1 MSKVLGRNFTAIG
14 TVVAVAFAG
23 LLPLA
28 IGSSAAP
35 SGAETAA
42 TSRTVDQRE
51 RSDAR
56 SGSGDDLVAGD
67 HGARAATEL
76 PCEAT
81 HKLPDIGVHDPFIMP
96 DPVSGIYYL
105 YQGRTAR
112 MSIDLVNWCAP
123 QTVFTVPEGTWANPR
138 QAPWAPEAWYFN
150 GKYYWFGTLHN
161 RNTVLAEAST
171 QGQACGDCGQI
182 WQTQTA
188 RGTIVAKSDSPM
200 GPFEMVNTESPVA
213 PADFMTLDGTLFV
226 DRDGTPWMVYAHEWI
241 QKIDGTIEA
250 IRLEQD
256 EAGDLTGRGTGDPIY
271 LFKGSDAPWYG
282 QEARADNVQ
291 LPPYVTDAPS
301 FFRTASGELLMYWT
315 SYRKH
320 NNEYVVTRARS
331 ESGELTGPWTQ
342 EDVVITENKGHSM
355 LFWTFADKGEKSQ
368 LIMALHNNMN
378 RQNIRTELYEM
389 KATGNDVSVVRQ
401 RTDIDGDPV
410 SSWVWPIE

>member
-1 MSKVLGRNFTAIG
+1 MDGVLVRNLTAAG
-14 TVVAVAFAG
+14 TVVAVALAG

-28 IGSSAAP
+28 VGSSAAP
-35 SGAETAA
+35 SGLENTKG
-42 TSRTVDQRE
+42 SRIVDQRE
-51 RSDAR
+51 HAGTPSASR
-56 SGSGDDLVAGD
+56 DDLVAGEYD
-67 HGARAATEL
+67 AQAATTL
-76 PCEAT
+76 ACEAT
-81 HKLPDIGVHDPFIMP
+81 DELSDIGVHDPFIMP

-112 MSIDLVNWCAP
+112 MSIDLVHWCAP
-123 QTVFTVPEGTWANPR
+123 QTVFTVPDGTWANPR

-161 RNTVLAEAST
+161 RSTVLAQAST

-182 WQTQTA
+182 WQSQTA

-213 PADFMTLDGTLFV
+213 PAEFMTLDGTLFI
-226 DRDGTPWMVYAHEWI
+226 DDDGAPWMVYAHEWV

-256 EAGDLTGRGTGDPIY
+256 EAGDLTGRGIGDPIY

-331 ESGELTGPWTQ
+331 ESGALSGPWTQ

-355 LFWTFADKGEKSQ
+355 LFWTFAKKGQKSQ
-368 LIMALHNNMN
+368 LMMAVHNNMN
-378 RQNIRTELYEM
+378 RQNIRTELHEM
-389 KATGNDVSVVRQ
+389 KATGRELSLVRQ
-401 RTDIDGDPV
+401 RTDLDGDPA
-410 SSWVWPIE
+410 SSWVWPIN